1 MQLVQLH
8 SLKNLFYQKERH
20 LCWIS
25 LAILECCYHMGYAL
39 KINTSKYVFTS
50 NCGILTKLLFWKRA
64 VCNSS
69 MLSGDVMQYFK
80 QNFSVSL
87 NLINQTDPTF
97 VSWKYPETMCVFASY
112 GKAVH
117 FSKLLFYWVSYYSSQ
132 MFPLC
137 DVMYSKSGDSPVKFN
152 FIVMY
157 ALKTKSMAV
166 MAITAAHF
174 K

>member
-1 MQLVQLH
+1 
-8 SLKNLFYQKERH
+8 
-20 LCWIS
+20 
-25 LAILECCYHMGYAL
+25 
-39 KINTSKYVFTS
+39 
-50 NCGILTKLLFWKRA
+50 
-64 VCNSS
+64 

-80 QNFSVSL
+80 QNFSISV
-87 NLINQTDPTF
+87 NLIHQTGLTF
-97 VSWKYPETMCVFASY
+97 VSWKYPETMCVFASS

-117 FSKLLFYWVSYYSSQ
+117 FSKLLFYCVSYYSSQ
-132 MFPLC
+132 MFLCC
-137 DVMYSKSGDSPVKFN
+137 DVMYGKSGDSPVKFN